1 MMVLIKNKRLFIF
14 ILFTL
19 VLLVTSFKKL
29 VESSSQYIDISEQK
43 YIDDVRERK
52 GNATKPIC
60 LSVHCNRPVNINFN
74 EQSGGNT
81 YDTGGDL
88 AAYCCKAC
96 RNSGGL
102 KYNENCVVSGG
113 SCNTTYDSY
122 KTSIVEG
129 MTDNCDGIIDNGE
142 NICYNTEENSE
153 MLVTPSLD
161 NPEPC
166 GPYSFYQCF
175 KDPSCANYM
184 NNINMSSYEY
194 DEPQKNEKWQS
205 NITNML
211 NFSYFND
218 FNDATD
224 KDGVMGRKLDG
235 NFCNE
240 LCIKANDE
248 PPDKDVD
255 ENGYKMWHE
264 LNLRISNK
272 DDKIAARAICEK
284 SNAVWRSKM
293 LCNGCK
299 MFMRDGDGNNLL
311 TNDAN
316 YRKIS
321 CRADSSYNNTKEIQD
336 KQSIIE
342 TDNNGLDRF
351 QRFVESKDID
361 TGIFTDLEL
370 VDDDITTAENI
381 LNAGEGESGWV
392 EGERTIN
399 DIEFGCRLNC
409 AYDMHDNC
417 FSGEPNNDEI
427 NTIKTQ
433 CREACDKRLPAWVY
447 YGSAIGNGD
456 NDMAAKNGWL
466 NVNNT
471 PKTWSQWRNIFSP
484 DQ

>member
-19 VLLVTSFKKL
+19 VLFVTSFKKL
-29 VESSSQYIDISEQK
+29 VETSSQYRDIPLEY
-43 YIDDVRERK
+43 YIDEVKIK

-60 LSVHCNRPVNINFN
+60 LSVNCNRPVNINFN

-96 RNSGGL
+96 RNSGGVGNHDGDCL
-102 KYNENCVVSGG
+102 INGG
-113 SCNTTYDSY
+113 SCNN
-122 KTSIVEG
+122 TSIVEG
-129 MTDNCDGIIDNGE
+129 MNDKCDGIIDNGKNMCYSKDE
-142 NICYNTEENSE
+142 NGE
-153 MLVTPSLD
+153 MSTTPIASD
-161 NPEPC
+161 PTSAEAC
-166 GPYSFYQCF
+166 GPSSFYKCF
-175 KDPSCANYM
+175 QDPDCANYM

-194 DEPQKNEKWQS
+194 DEPQKDEKWES

-224 KDGVMGRKLDG
+224 KDGVKGRKLDG

-264 LNLRISNK
+264 LNLRMSNK

-293 LCNGCK
+293 LCNGCRMLDVDK
-299 MFMRDGDGNNLL
+299 NGCKAL
-311 TNDAN
+311 TNDPN
-316 YRKIS
+316 YRKLS
-321 CRADSSYNNTKEIQD
+321 CHADSSYNNTKEIQD
-336 KQSIIE
+336 KQSIIVTE
-342 TDNNGLDRF
+342 TNGATNFARF
-351 QRFVESKDID
+351 IRSKDKD
-361 TGIFTDLEL
+361 TNIYADLEL
-370 VDDDITTAENI
+370 VDDDITTAANI
-381 LNAGEGESGWV
+381 LYNKGWPSD
-392 EGERTIN
+392 GSRTIN

-417 FSGEPNNDEI
+417 FGNEPNYDEI
-427 NTIKTQ
+427 NTIKNQ
-433 CREACDKRLPAWVY
+433 CRAACDKRLPAWAY
-447 YGSAIGNGD
+447 YGNKIGNADEAMGD
-456 NDMAAKNGWL
+456 TNGWL
-466 NVNNT
+466 NT
-471 PKTWSQWRNIFSP
+471 DTAPPKKWSEWSNIFSP
-484 DQ
+484 DE